1 MDNQAITKRIE
12 YLYQN
17 RTNLKSQRQLAE
29 KCHLDAANFN
39 RMMNGKR
46 AFSVGVIKKVANGLG
61 VTYAQLVG
69 DEPIDDINIPQ
80 TIDNVTQDPSATQ
93 TKDYTELQKENEVM
107 RKELEAIKERIAKQ
121 EEEIL
126 FYRNLLM
133 QGKNG

>member
-1 MDNQAITKRIE
+1 MDNQAIAKRIE
-12 YLYQN
+12 YLFQN
-17 RTNLKSQRQLAE
+17 RTNFKSQRQLADI
-29 KCHLDAANFN
+29 CHIDAGNFN
-39 RMMNGKR
+39 RMMNGKKS
-46 AFSVGVIKKVANGLG
+46 FSVGIIKKVANGLG

-69 DEPIDDINIPQ
+69 DEPIDGTSIPQ
-80 TIDNVTQDPSATQ
+80 PIDIAQDTSAAQ

-121 EEEIL
+121 EEEIM